1 MEKEVR
7 DIPAQT
13 LVWMMNWKVFESDW
27 VFLPVRLLVR
37 GLLPEPILN
46 LGTCFAFHI
55 MDPGGQPLLE
65 SAVRSGCWISLANLQ
80 SLFAALGLNKP
91 TRGSGKR
98 LANGSKS
105 ILKVDWARMLVQ
117 HLFPGEEDEAEIKR
131 MIAGITHR
139 STKNLSDDETKILDM
154 VSELDEENR
163 NCPEFKKIAK
173 LAKQQS
179 TEKTETKAR
188 AQVFAEIREEEEAR
202 KKEEEEEKQR
212 IEEER
217 QKERAKIEK
226 AALEASERERAKPS
240 AAASSGS
247 GTRKPSTTPKALK
260 DFLTQAMQDDGITL
274 NREPGSYGYRAT
286 YSRSA
291 PGLQKN
297 FQRKWGTSANP
308 REEDAL
314 LTVLGFIYAR
324 WNADQKSRVNLL
336 LGLCGELLFSV
347 MLGIT

>member
-1 MEKEVR
+1 MKLRSKEWL
-7 DIPAQT
+7 PA
-13 LVWMMNWKVFESDW
+13 S
-27 VFLPVRLLVR
+27 R
-37 GLLPEPILN
+37 I
-46 LGTCFAFHI
+46 
-55 MDPGGQPLLE
+55 GQPKTCPMMKPKFLTWCPNWTRRIEIAL
-65 SAVRSGCWISLANLQ
+65 SSKRSQNLQ
-80 SLFAALGLNKP
+80 SSNLQRKQRQKREHKCSQRFARK
-91 TRGSGKR
+91 
-98 LANGSKS
+98 
-105 ILKVDWARMLVQ
+105 
-117 HLFPGEEDEAEIKR
+117 
-131 MIAGITHR
+131 
-139 STKNLSDDETKILDM
+139 
-154 VSELDEENR
+154 
-163 NCPEFKKIAK
+163 
-173 LAKQQS
+173 
-179 TEKTETKAR
+179 
-188 AQVFAEIREEEEAR
+188 EEAR

-324 WNADQKSRVNLL
+324 WNADHKSRVNLL

-347 MLGIT
+347 MLALHSTRTHPTQSYFQWAFKFNDLEAPRKSNHQNKTWMEEILHCPGW